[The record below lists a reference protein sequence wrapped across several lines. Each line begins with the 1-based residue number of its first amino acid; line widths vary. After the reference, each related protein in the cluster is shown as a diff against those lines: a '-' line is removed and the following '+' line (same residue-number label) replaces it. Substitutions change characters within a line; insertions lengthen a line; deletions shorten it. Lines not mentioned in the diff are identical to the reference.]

1 MSIQVRGYYETD
13 AIVAENHR
21 LSVDLPPDMPTGRVR
36 LTIIYD
42 MSPPVTETLPI
53 NRDIKA
59 LLAAMPPVGE
69 DADFARQQDYPT
81 PKASEDAIMTVTGE
95 LLRIDFSTRQVTL
108 LYPPTRREIDCTYL
122 PEVEDSIVETRK
134 GFIQVT
140 GRFVLDE
147 EGNPNKLMDV
157 TRVEP
162 LDLSPIHI
170 TELDRLPVRMN
181 EALELT
187 PVLDEES
194 QQYLCV
200 EDQSLGLNAFAL
212 NRAQLLDEIQ
222 QQLAMLWT
230 EYACASD
237 DALDDDARALKRR
250 LLDRMEVSRAQA

>member
-1 MSIQVRGYYETD
+1 
-13 AIVAENHR
+13 
-21 LSVDLPPDMPTGRVR
+21 
-36 LTIIYD
+36 
-42 MSPPVTETLPI
+42 
-53 NRDIKA
+53 
-59 LLAAMPPVGE
+59 
-69 DADFARQQDYPT
+69 
-81 PKASEDAIMTVTGE
+81 
-95 LLRIDFSTRQVTL
+95 
-108 LYPPTRREIDCTYL
+108 
-122 PEVEDSIVETRK
+122 
-134 GFIQVT
+134 
-140 GRFVLDE
+140 
-147 EGNPNKLMDV
+147 MDV

-162 LDLSPIHI
+162 LDLSPLHI